1 MLNLETSLFIN
12 QQWGDKMAEEKRE
25 PDVLPKHSEF
35 RPTLP
40 NPGVMVK
47 DAKPTKKGRD
57 K

>member
-1 MLNLETSLFIN
+1 
-12 QQWGDKMAEEKRE
+12 MAEEKRE

-47 DAKPTKKGRD
+47 DAKPIKKGRD